1 MSTIERFYSFLT
13 GRKITGKEYEH
24 VLNVWN
30 KSEIETMK
38 DYSNLYLK
46 YDVLLLA
53 DVFENPEIIAWGIMD
68 YVHLIIWADKV

>member
-53 DVFENPEIIAWGIMD
+53 DVFENPEIIA
-68 YVHLIIWADKV
+68 